1 VSDDL
6 DRHPKDGWPM
16 LAFTTQEE
24 LLGWLDEHHGDPEGA
39 WFTIA
44 KKGTGLTSVT
54 LEEVTE
60 ALMAVGWVDSKGQ
73 RVDEEYW
80 AVRAHV
86 RRPKSP
92 WSDSNKA
99 RVAKL
104 TAEGRMRPSGQAQ
117 VDAAKADGRWG
128 A

>member
-1 VSDDL
+1 VTSL
-6 DRHPKDGWPM
+6 PGRHPKDGWPV
-16 LAFTTQEE
+16 LAFATQDE
-24 LLGWLDEHHGDPEGA
+24 LLAWLDEHHDSPVGA
-39 WFTIA
+39 WFVMA
-44 KKGTGLTSVT
+44 KKGRGIASVT

-73 RVDEEYW
+73 RIDDDYW

-86 RRPKSP
+86 RRPRSP
-92 WSDSNKA
+92 WSEPNKR
-99 RVAKL
+99 RVEKL

-128 A
+128 S